1 MAWALVQSKHKT
13 VGVGDPATAAFDSD
27 VTAGNLIDV
36 VCGWTSP
43 GDEAP
48 GTCTDGLSNAYTEIT
63 NCRIRDAGNGQSM
76 GAFYAKNI
84 TGGAC
89 TVSVD
94 FPGSASNT
102 HLTITEWSGGDT
114 TAPLDQSTGQVQS
127 GTSAPSSSAVTPGAN
142 GELIVSS
149 MQDVSVGSVT
159 ITPES
164 SAIENLGGTDGT
176 CSQYEVQTTAASIA
190 GDFSLGAS
198 RDTLCIVRTYK
209 VAGASATLEQ
219 EGFRWYEDNGSESA
233 ASAAA
238 NQDTNITAAAGATK
252 RLRMLVNA
260 TGDPATKQFKLQ
272 WKKSGGSWA
281 DVL

>member
-1 MAWALVQSKHKT
+1 MALTLVQSKHKT
-13 VGVGDPATAAFDSD
+13 VGTGDPATATFDSN

-48 GTCTDGLSNAYTEIT
+48 GTCTDGLSNTYTEIT

-127 GTSAPSSSAVTPGAN
+127 GTSAPSSSAITPGAN
-142 GELIVSS
+142 GELILSS

-164 SAIENLGGTDGT
+164 TAIENAGGTDGIF
-176 CSQYEVQTTAASIA
+176 SQYETQATAASIS
-190 GDFSLGAS
+190 GDFSLSAS

-219 EGFRWYEDNGSESA
+219 EGYRIRNDDGSESA
-233 ASAAA
+233 ASWKAA
-238 NQDTNITAAAGATK
+238 QDTAVSMTLGAARVRVLLDATNDPVSKAVGLKYAVNGGQK
-252 RLRMLVNA
+252 RSVN
-260 TGDPATKQFKLQ
+260 
-272 WKKSGGSWA
+272 
-281 DVL
+281 